1 MTVPENQVRMPAV
14 FLAHGSPMN
23 AVEHNDYTEA
33 WSAFGKSLQK
43 PTAVLAIS
51 AHWYVNKLAVT
62 AMKKPRTIHDFS
74 GFPPALSTFE
84 YPADGSPTLA
94 ARVAELLSPRE
105 VVLDESE
112 WGLDHG
118 TWSLLC
124 HVFPEA
130 DVPVVQLSI
139 DRTLDPME
147 HVAIGRALAPLRDE
161 GVLVVG
167 SGNIV
172 HNLGLIDWSARGT
185 GADWAQHFDSQTREI
200 LTGNNPCRV
209 IEMLDQAD
217 ARKAVPTPEHFLPIA
232 YIAGLADVAKTSLEA
247 ITHGCE
253 MGSLSMS
260 SYVLRD

>member
-1 MTVPENQVRMPAV
+1 MPENQVRMPAV

-51 AHWYVNKLAVT
+51 AHWYVYKLAVT

-185 GADWAQHFDSQTREI
+185 GADWAQCFDSQTREI

-253 MGSLSMS
+253 IGSLSMS